1 MANKVW
7 TRQMLRLVFLILHPL
22 RSYKYLRSS
31 SKDYSKISLTELQSY
46 LDSPKIIIEAGAA
59 DGIDTLIFSSNFP
72 SATVFAIEPVKEQYE
87 HLMLKSKQA
96 SNIQLFNLALSDKN
110 GAGSIFVGNDVGALG
125 GMGSSSLLKPYLHE
139 EFFPEI
145 KFEIQQSIT
154 TITLE
159 KFIEDAQID
168 EIDLL
173 WLDIQ
178 GAELA
183 VLNASKEVLMRK
195 VKFLHLEIS
204 RVKLYEDM
212 PNERAIRRFLKD
224 AGFKCMIDRVGA
236 ISGNA
241 LYSNTQ
247 LNN

>member
-1 MANKVW
+1 MAHKVW
-7 TRQMLRLVFLILHPL
+7 TRQMLRLLFLILHPI

-46 LDSPKIIIEAGAA
+46 LDSPKTIIEAGAA
-59 DGIDTLIFSSNFP
+59 DGIDTFIFASNFP
-72 SATVFAIEPVKEQYE
+72 SATVFAIEPVKQQYE
-87 HLMLKSKQA
+87 HLLLKSKQA
-96 SNIQLFNLALSDKN
+96 SNIQLFNFALSDKN
-110 GAGSIFVGNDVGALG
+110 GEGSIFVGNGVGALG
-125 GMGSSSLLKPYLHE
+125 GMGSSSLLKPYRHE

-145 KFEIQQSIT
+145 KFEFEQSIT
-154 TITLE
+154 TLTLE
-159 KFIEDAQID
+159 KFISDAQID
-168 EIDLL
+168 EVDLL

-183 VLNASKEVLMRK
+183 VLNASQEILMRK

-212 PNERAIRRFLKD
+212 PNERAIRKFLRD
-224 AGFKCMIDRVGA
+224 AGFKCVIDRVGA